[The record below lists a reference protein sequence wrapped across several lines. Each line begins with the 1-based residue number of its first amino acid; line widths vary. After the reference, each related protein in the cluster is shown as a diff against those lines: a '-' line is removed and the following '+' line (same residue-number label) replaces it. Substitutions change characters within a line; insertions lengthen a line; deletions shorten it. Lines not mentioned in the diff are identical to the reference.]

1 MIRPKLL
8 CRSED
13 IGRYVRF
20 AHAGELSV
28 WDQVGNDYR
37 IQQKFRSIT
46 GADRVFQSRHYS
58 SISTS

>member
-13 IGRYVRF
+13 IGRYVRV
-20 AHAGELSV
+20 AHVGELSV
-28 WDQVGNDYR
+28 WEEVGNDYR
-37 IQQKFRSIT
+37 VQQTFRSIT
-46 GADRVFQSRHYS
+46 GADRVFQSGHYS